1 MKQYKVFVVA
11 NLIFGV
17 LLIVLTKLILPVCHP
32 IDGGTMSCEISTTV
46 DAFLGLALLA
56 NAVVAAGLLKKKA
69 HVILSAVTLV
79 VGVFVLLV
87 PTVIVGTCQHDQ
99 MACHVIT
106 GPVLAVFGVL
116 IALLAALNLIYLK
129 LRRRNEQD

>member
-32 IDGGTMSCEISTTV
+32 IGGGTMSCEISTTV

-79 VGVFVLLV
+79 VGVFVSLV
-87 PTVIVGTCQHDQ
+87 PTVIVGTCQHAQ

-106 GPVLAVFGVL
+106 GPVLVVFGVL
-116 IALLAALNLIYLK
+116 IALFAALNLIYLK

>member
-32 IDGGTMSCEISTTV
+32 IDGGTMSCKISTTV

-56 NAVVAAGLLKKKA
+56 NAVVAAGLLKKKV

-79 VGVFVLLV
+79 LGVFVSLV
-87 PTVIVGTCQHDQ
+87 PTVIVGTCPHAH

-106 GPVLAVFGVL
+106 GPVLAVFGAL
-116 IALLAALNLIYLK
+116 IALFAALNLIYLK